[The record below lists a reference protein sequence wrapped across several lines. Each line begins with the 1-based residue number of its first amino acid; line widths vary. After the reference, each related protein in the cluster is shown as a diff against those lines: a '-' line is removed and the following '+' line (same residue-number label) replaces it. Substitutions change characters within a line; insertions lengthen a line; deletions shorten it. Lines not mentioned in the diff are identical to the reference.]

1 MTNNE
6 IIVDATNSALGRLAS
21 FAAKQALLGNK
32 IIIVNSEKAIV
43 LGNKKDII
51 KDFITKWQR
60 GGVKGPFYP
69 SKSERVIK
77 RAIRG
82 MLSYKKGRGS
92 DAFKMIFCY
101 RGVPE
106 RYAESKKLS
115 IAVKKT
121 MKCMTL
127 SKLEAKIQ

>member
-1 MTNNE
+1 MTDNE
-6 IIVDATNSALGRLAS
+6 IILDATNSALGRLAS

-32 IIIVNSEKAIV
+32 IIIVNSEKAII
-43 LGNKKDII
+43 LGNQKDII
-51 KDFITKWQR
+51 KDFIKKGQR
-60 GGVKGPFYP
+60 GGVKGPFHP
-69 SKSERVIK
+69 SKSEGVLK

-92 DAFKMIFCY
+92 DAFKRIFCY

-106 RYAESKKLS
+106 KYAESKKLN

-121 MKCMTL
+121 IECLTL
-127 SKLEAKIQ
+127 SKLETK